1 MASTATTTTTTKKN
15 HEWFHYFLL
24 NDGIPWLVSKH
35 APLLT
40 RLFTYRSRLEYVI
53 RKRVS
58 STNWVH
64 LQVVAVMV
72 VQSHSSVEWHQ
83 HSTAV
88 HTMAELKPKKRNK
101 LISIEYI
108 PDEITLCVC
117 EFECMPKYRVQRYA
131 LDAQPFYW
139 YEFEGITNI

>member
-1 MASTATTTTTTKKN
+1 MASTAPTTTTTTAKKN
-15 HEWFHYFLL
+15 LERFHYFLL
-24 NDGIPWLVSKH
+24 NDGIPWLVPKH

-64 LQVVAVMV
+64 LQVVAVV
-72 VQSHSSVEWHQ
+72 VHSSVEWHQ
-83 HSTAV
+83 RSTAQQWQNQNQKSETNSSPSNTFRMRS
-88 HTMAELKPKKRNK
+88 H
-101 LISIEYI
+101 
-108 PDEITLCVC
+108 CVC
-117 EFECMPKYRVQRYA
+117 ERVWVCAKNRVQRYA
-131 LDAQPFYW
+131 LDAQRFHW